1 MSVHPDAQKFLDI
14 TAGAPPL
21 DTQTAEQNRVDLAQA
36 IPLTGEAVAMH
47 EVRDTEIAGVPVRV
61 YVPIESDEPLPCLVY
76 FHGGGW
82 VMGDP
87 DLADTT
93 VRMIAAE
100 AGAVAVS
107 VDYRLAPEHPF
118 PAAIDDATAVV
129 TAILDGESGL
139 DIDRGK
145 VAVGGDSAG
154 GNITAVIAQQLRDH
168 NPALV
173 HQVLIYPVTDP
184 AGMDT
189 ATYEIYGEGHYLTA
203 RDMAYF
209 TDQYTGDTDRTD
221 PRISPLRNE
230 DLSGLA
236 PATIVVAECDPL
248 AAESHAYG
256 RAMWQAG
263 NQVSIIQFAGQVHP
277 FVYLGGVI
285 GDSNVARRH
294 IGRQLKAA
302 FEGA

>member
-14 TAGAPPL
+14 TADSPPL
-21 DTQTAEQNRVDLAQA
+21 DTQTAEQNRIDLAQA
-36 IPLTGEAVAMH
+36 IPLTGEPVAMH

-61 YVPIESDEPLPCLVY
+61 YVPFESEESLPCVVY

-82 VMGDP
+82 VMGTL

-93 VRMIAAE
+93 VRMLAAE

-129 TAILDGESGL
+129 TAILDDESGL
-139 DIDRGK
+139 RINAEK
-145 VAVGGDSAG
+145 VAIGGDSAG
-154 GNITAVIAQQLRDH
+154 GNITAVIAQQLRNHD
-168 NPALV
+168 PAPL

-184 AGMDT
+184 AGMNTDSY
-189 ATYEIYGEGHYLTA
+189 ATYGEGHYLTA
-203 RDMAYF
+203 RDMTYF
-209 TDQYTGDTDRTD
+209 VDQYTGDTDRTD
-221 PRISPLRNE
+221 PRISPLRND
-230 DLSGLA
+230 DLTGLA

-248 AAESHAYG
+248 VAESHAYG
-256 RAMWQAG
+256 RAMWEAG
-263 NQVSIIQFAGQVHP
+263 NSVSLIQFAGQVHP

-285 GDSNVARRH
+285 GDANIARRH
-294 IGRQLKAA
+294 IGRQLRVA
-302 FEGA
+302 FETA